1 MQILQLLLNLY
12 PMKSRFILTLI
23 ITTSVLFLS
32 CKSNKSRYYTSPT
45 FDSDKRY
52 SSSKVSK
59 IQDKNLKSNTKLQQ
73 KNAKYLEELNKKP
86 TPNEIKTK
94 PSTGEIKF

>member
-1 MQILQLLLNLY
+1 MTSKLFFSVFIPLLVLLL
-12 PMKSRFILTLI
+12 
-23 ITTSVLFLS
+23 S
-32 CKSNKSRYYTSPT
+32 CNNNKARYYTSPT

-52 SSSKVSK
+52 SSNKVSK

-86 TPNEIKTK
+86 TPNEIKAK
-94 PSTGEIKF
+94 PASGEFKF